1 MSRVY
6 IPKGLRDLV
15 ARTARHRC
23 GYCLTQEAV
32 VGTPMVIDHII
43 PESLGGPTEEA
54 NLWLACLLCNAHK
67 SDRITALDA
76 NTGETLRLFN
86 PRQQTWVEHF
96 EWTPE
101 GDRIVGRT
109 PIGRATVIA
118 LQLNRPSLVRARRAW
133 VSVGWHPP
141 GA

>member
-1 MSRVY
+1 MSRDY
-6 IPKGLRDLV
+6 IPRGLRDLV

-32 VGTPMVIDHII
+32 VGTPMVIDHIV

-54 NLWLACLLCNAHK
+54 NLWLACPLCNAHK
-67 SDRITALDA
+67 GDRIAVLDA
-76 NTGETLRLFN
+76 NSGEIVRLFN

-96 EWTPE
+96 AWTSQ

-109 PIGRATVIA
+109 PIGRATAIA

-141 GA
+141 EV